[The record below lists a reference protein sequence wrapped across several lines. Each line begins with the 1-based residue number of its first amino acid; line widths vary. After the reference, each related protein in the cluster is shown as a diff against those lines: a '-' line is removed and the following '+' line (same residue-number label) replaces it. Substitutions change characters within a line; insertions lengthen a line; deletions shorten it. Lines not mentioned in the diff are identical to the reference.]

1 MLKIAFIIDT
11 IESPTAGTEKQLL
24 MLIKHLDRSR
34 FEPTL
39 FVLRSSR
46 WLQHDFDLCPLVV
59 IDFRSFAHPVSYQHF
74 LRFVTTLREKRFDC
88 IQTHFIESNIIG
100 IVAGRLAGV
109 PLIISSRRD
118 QGYWH
123 TPAKIM
129 LYKVLNHWVHYFVA
143 NCHATATWASEI
155 ETIPR
160 ERIKIIYNGVE
171 IEQFQPVSASEKNEI
186 RRELGLK
193 EESFVVGIV
202 ANLRPVKRVDTFLR
216 AAALANSSRADLQF
230 LVAGDG
236 EQRKEFENM
245 VSEAGM
251 ADKTF
256 FLGKRTDIPRILAA
270 CDAAIL
276 SSSSESFSNSIVE
289 YLASGLPV
297 ISTDVGGC
305 REIIEDGVNGFIV
318 PVDDPEAIAGRIAE
332 LATDD
337 HPEITKTANREK
349 ANRMFSRES
358 MVASF
363 ERLYSEGS
371 SQ

>member
-34 FEPTL
+34 FEPIL
-39 FVLRSSR
+39 FVLYSSH
-46 WLQHDFDLCPLVV
+46 WLRHSFNLCPLVV
-59 IDFRSFAHPVSYQHF
+59 IDFRSLFYPSSYQHF
-74 LRFVTTLREKRFDC
+74 LCFVKTLRKKQFDC
-88 IQTHFIESNIIG
+88 IQTHFVESNIIG
-100 IVAGRLAGV
+100 ILAGRLAGV
-109 PLIISSRRD
+109 PCIISSRRD

-143 NCHATATWASEI
+143 NCHATAKWASEI

-171 IEQFQPVSASEKNEI
+171 LEQFQSVSTNDKNEI
-186 RRELGLK
+186 RHGLGLK
-193 EESFVVGIV
+193 QDSFVIGIV
-202 ANLRPVKRVDTFLR
+202 ANLRPVKQVDTFLR
-216 AAALANSSRADLQF
+216 AAALANSRLANLQF
-230 LVAGDG
+230 LIAGDG
-236 EQRKEFENM
+236 EQRKELENIA
-245 VSEAGM
+245 SAAGI

-256 FLGKRTDIPRILAA
+256 FMGKRTDVPKILAA

-289 YLASGLPV
+289 YLASGLPI

-318 PVDDPEAIAGRIAE
+318 PVADPEAMADRIIE
-332 LATDD
+332 LATNK
-337 HPEITKTANREK
+337 HPEMTSITNREK
-349 ANRMFSRES
+349 AERMFSRES
-358 MVASF
+358 MVSSF
-363 ERLYSEGS
+363 ERLYSEGIS
-371 SQ
+371 R